1 VRRDNEGK
9 MALIKFSA
17 LALSFMLAASCG
29 GELRGNEC
37 VTSTVQCSEE
47 NANGDERI
55 EAAASTAP
63 DVDEVKSADHAA
75 ESPYLDFFP
84 DGKTLAELPEHD
96 IALTAAENGVI
107 LRVGELQQTFDWL
120 YMTPRAIMP
129 DMMLRD
135 WDGDGKNEL
144 AIILYIGSG
153 TGVSVSDLRIIEI
166 EEAGFKDTYFDPDDY
181 VQQVL
186 NVAGFSAFKENEE
199 LKGKL
204 TLGDSAHI
212 VSLKEYDEDEI
223 GKVMDKLVIGS
234 ISDFSFEEDRIVAS
248 FGAGIA
254 VEKFATPIYVG
265 NIEADVAYE
274 SGTYQLADFRFVPNP
289 EQE

>member
-1 VRRDNEGK
+1 

-17 LALSFMLAASCG
+17 LALSLMLAASCG

-37 VTSTVQCSEE
+37 MTSTVRCSED
-47 NANGDERI
+47 NDNGGERI

-63 DVDEVKSADHAA
+63 DVE
-75 ESPYLDFFP
+75 PYLDFLP

-96 IALTAAENGVI
+96 IALTAVENGVI
-107 LRVGELQQTFDWL
+107 LRAGERQQAFDWL

-129 DMMLRD
+129 NMMLRD

-212 VSLKEYDEDEI
+212 VSLKEYDENEI

-234 ISDFSFEEDRIVAS
+234 ISDFSFEADRIVAS